1 MSHDICPTV
10 PAKITIAKDRQHR
23 IGLRIRKGI
32 GKTEIALAGGAA
44 SADSEPGRIVI
55 VGRRLRIMGIIDGEV
70 QRPLL
75 PGGRDI
81 ELGAHVENVETAA
94 KSGNASGSGEGT
106 GTRGRT
112 HRSASSRGTA
122 EKTHRIGEPESAIRV
137 ALSGDG
143 VQFLQA
149 VIGNGQ
155 RQFDVGRWRK
165 LGLETQVGYSPS
177 ALLWAH
183 QTSSPTWSTLAYF
196 SSHMCRGYE

>member
-10 PAKITIAKDRQHR
+10 PAKITIAKDQQHR

-44 SADSEPGRIVI
+44 SADSEPDRIVI
-55 VGRRLRIMGIIDGEV
+55 VGRRLRIMGIIDEEA

-94 KSGNASGSGEGT
+94 KSGNASGSSEGT

-112 HRSASSRGTA
+112 HRRSSSSGTA
-122 EKTHRIGEPESAIRV
+122 EKTYRIGDRESAIRV

-143 VQFLQA
+143 VQLLKA

-155 RQFDVGRWRK
+155 RQFGVGRWRK
-165 LGLETQVGYSPS
+165 LGRTCPPNIQASV
-177 ALLWAH
+177 
-183 QTSSPTWSTLAYF
+183 SSK
-196 SSHMCRGYE
+196 